1 MILSEKLKV
10 IKPARARALA
20 NFTPIH
26 HREGGR
32 LRFGPDMYL
41 FGEMP
46 FTPFLHDV
54 GAKYLIGRLRA
65 KPEYMGPTEWL
76 KWEMGPRT
84 ANFKKSLSMA

>member
-1 MILSEKLKV
+1 MLKKKEKNCF

-26 HREGGR
+26 HREGVR

-46 FTPFLHDV
+46 YTPFWHDV
-54 GAKYLIGRLRA
+54 GAKHVMGLLMA
-65 KPEYMGPTEWL
+65 KH
-76 KWEMGPRT
+76 
-84 ANFKKSLSMA
+84 